1 MRRLFLCLLFFLFLG
16 SLAACGGR
24 QQTAVSFMV
33 FGDPAELAA
42 YEKLVAA
49 FMAQHPE
56 IVVELRHVPS
66 QSEYRR
72 QLAAGFAAGAP
83 PDVMLLNY
91 RRIGAFAVDGV
102 LEPLG
107 PYLAQSKVLQ
117 EADFYREAITAFNFQ
132 GQLWCI
138 PQNLSSLVV
147 YYNQDLFAAAGL
159 QPPASDWTW
168 SDFLAAAR
176 TLTRDV
182 DGDGRIDQYGA
193 GIEPSLYRLAPFIWQ
208 NGGEVVDDP
217 AQPTRLA
224 LDSPAALEAF
234 TWFVNLQVQEGVV
247 PDAVAE
253 SAISSENRFLQG
265 TLAMYFNSRRGV
277 PTYRTISDFR
287 WDVAPL
293 PRFRQAAGILHSD
306 GYCMAAATRDKEAAW
321 TFIEYANSAAGQR
334 LIAET
339 GRTVPSLRQVAAE
352 PVFLEPTLPPQ
363 NSRVFLDTLPVM
375 RQVPTIA
382 QWVAV
387 EETANREI
395 ERAFYGQ
402 ISVAEAAATA
412 VQLTQSFF
420 TGGQ

>member
-1 MRRLFLCLLFFLFLG
+1 MRRLFLCLLFLLLLAT
-16 SLAACGGR
+16 SAACSGR

-49 FMAQHPE
+49 FMAVHPE

-66 QSEYRR
+66 QGEYRR

-107 PYLAQSKVLQ
+107 PYLAKSEILN
-117 EADFYREAITAFNFQ
+117 EADFYHEAITAFNFRD
-132 GQLWCI
+132 QLWCI

-159 QPPASDWTW
+159 QPPAADWTW
-168 SDFLAAAR
+168 SDFLTAAR

-208 NGGEVVDDP
+208 NGGDVVDDP

-224 LDSPAALEAF
+224 LDSPAVLEAF

-306 GYCMAAATRDKEAAW
+306 GYCMAAATRNKEAAW

-334 LIAET
+334 LVAET

-420 TGGQ
+420 SEGQ

>member
-1 MRRLFLCLLFFLFLG
+1 MRRLFLYLLFFLL
-16 SLAACGGR
+16 LWPLTACGSR
-24 QQTAVSFMV
+24 QETAVSFLV

-42 YEKLVAA
+42 YEKLVAT
-49 FMAQHPE
+49 FMAEHPE
-56 IVVELRHVPS
+56 ITIELGHVPG
-66 QSEYRR
+66 QSDYRKR
-72 QLAAGFAAGAP
+72 LAAGFAAGSP
-83 PDVMLLNY
+83 PDVFLLNY
-91 RRIGAFAVDGV
+91 RRIGAFATDGV
-102 LEPLG
+102 LEPVG
-107 PYLAQSKVLQ
+107 PYLAQSEILK
-117 EADFYREAITAFNFQ
+117 EAEFYSEAITAFTFQ
-132 GQLWCI
+132 EQLWCI

-147 YYNQDLFAAAGL
+147 YFNQELFAAAGL
-159 QPPASDWTW
+159 QPPAPDWTW
-168 SDFLAAAR
+168 SDFLVAAR
-176 TLTRDV
+176 ALTQDV

-208 NGGEVVDDP
+208 NGGDVVDNP
-217 AQPTRLA
+217 AQPTRLT

-234 TWFVNLQVQEGVV
+234 TWFTNLQVRERVV

-277 PTYRTISDFR
+277 PTYRTITDFR

-306 GYCMAAATRDKEAAW
+306 GYCMAAATRNKEAAW
-321 TFIEYANSAAGQR
+321 TFIEFANSATGQR

-352 PVFLEPTLPPQ
+352 PVFLAPILPPQ

-402 ISVAEAAATA
+402 ISVPEAAATA
-412 VQLTQSFF
+412 VQLTQSYF
-420 TGGQ
+420 GEP

>member
-1 MRRLFLCLLFFLFLG
+1 MRRSFLYLILLLL
-16 SLAACGGR
+16 LWPLTACGSR
-24 QQTAVSFMV
+24 QETAVSFLV

-49 FMAQHPE
+49 FMAEHPE
-56 IVVELRHVPS
+56 ITIELGHVPG
-66 QSEYRR
+66 QSDYRKR
-72 QLAAGFAAGAP
+72 LAAGFAAGSP
-83 PDVMLLNY
+83 PDVFLLNY
-91 RRIGAFAVDGV
+91 RRIGAFAADGV
-102 LEPLG
+102 LEPVG
-107 PYLAQSKVLQ
+107 PYLAQSKVLK
-117 EADFYREAITAFNFQ
+117 EAEFYSEAITAFTFQ
-132 GQLWCI
+132 DQLWCI

-147 YYNQDLFAAAGL
+147 YYNEDLFAAAGL
-159 QPPASDWTW
+159 QPPAPDWTW
-168 SDFLAAAR
+168 SDFLAVAR
-176 TLTRDV
+176 TLTRDL

-193 GIEPSLYRLAPFIWQ
+193 GIEPSLYRLAPFVWQ
-208 NGGEVVDDP
+208 NGGDVVDDP
-217 AQPTRLA
+217 TRPTRLT

-277 PTYRTISDFR
+277 PTYRTITDFR

-306 GYCMAAATRDKEAAW
+306 GYCMAAAARNKGAAW
-321 TFIEYANSAAGQR
+321 TFIEFANSSTGQR

-352 PVFLEPTLPPQ
+352 PVFLAPTLPPR

-375 RQVPTIA
+375 RQVPTIT
-382 QWVAV
+382 QWVAI

-420 TGGQ
+420 TEGE